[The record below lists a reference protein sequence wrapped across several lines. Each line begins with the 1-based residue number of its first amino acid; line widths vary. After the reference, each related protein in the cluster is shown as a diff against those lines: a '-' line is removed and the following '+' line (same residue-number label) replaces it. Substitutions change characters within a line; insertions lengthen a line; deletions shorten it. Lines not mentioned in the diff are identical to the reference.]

1 METVARAC
9 HELRGPLTA
18 ARLGLQLGERVGE
31 LSPARMRAI
40 DLELGRAALALE
52 DLDGVR
58 ARRLTGALR
67 PLEPVDLRELVADS
81 VEAWRPAAAARGVE
95 LRASW
100 SGRPASVWGDRL
112 RLAQATG
119 NLIANAI
126 EHGGGVVDVRGA
138 ADGRHARVEV
148 SDSGPG
154 LPASVAELAR
164 RPRAGR
170 GARGRGLAIA
180 GAVAAGHGGRLTA
193 APSPRGARLVL
204 ELPLVADHD
213 V

>member
-1 METVARAC
+1 
-9 HELRGPLTA
+9 
-18 ARLGLQLGERVGE
+18 
-31 LSPARMRAI
+31 MRAI

-58 ARRLTGALR
+58 ARRLIGAPR
-67 PLEPVDLRELVADS
+67 PLEPVDVRELVADS
-81 VEAWRPAAAARGVE
+81 VEAWRPAATARGIE
-95 LRASW
+95 LTASW

-126 EHGGGVVDVRGA
+126 EHGGGAIEVRGSA
-138 ADGRHARVEV
+138 GAGRVRVEV
-148 SDSGPG
+148 SDTGPG
-154 LPASVAELAR
+154 LPAPVAELAR

-180 GAVAAGHGGRLTA
+180 AAVAASHGGRLEA

-204 ELPLVADHD
+204 ALPAMCGGEAVDPGGSL
-213 V
+213 